1 MHAHGGV
8 LRDGAECLARGHFLE
23 TPFDWVSLLIFAGL
37 VVLFLQRSS
46 EENPRDHLWQYLVPA
61 VGCAVANYVGNEGYA
76 VVAVAI
82 LAAVLAFIHY
92 VLKPFQKGEG

>member
-1 MHAHGGV
+1 MQWG
-8 LRDGAECLARGHFLE
+8 RFLE

-61 VGCAVANYVGNEGYA
+61 VGCAIANYVGNEGYA
-76 VVAVAI
+76 I
-82 LAAVLAFIHY
+82 AAVLVLAGVLAFVHY
-92 VLKPFQKGEG
+92 VLKPFRKNEG